1 MHNYWLVEIL
11 LALAATLV
19 ATQYWHIA
27 RYRFQTPALLV
38 AGGLLCLALAAAAGA
53 YRYGIDPRI
62 TGLHRALSRLSGAVS
77 FLSIGLG
84 LLWARLHLS
93 LGYRGRAP
101 AYAIFA
107 LIVGSALGAA
117 ETDALNAQFVN
128 TLYSTAGVFLW
139 LLVAMMEL
147 FGRHNISRLQAL
159 LLAGG
164 ALLVLFAGM
173 FVGTGA
179 VRVLGLAR
187 INWFHLMLAAAAL
200 SLLCALPIFRREEKV
215 DE

>member
-19 ATQYWHIA
+19 ATQYWHIS
-27 RYRFQTPALLV
+27 RYRLQTPALLV
-38 AGGLLCLALAAAAGA
+38 TGGLLCLALAAAVGA
-53 YRYGIDPRI
+53 YRYGIDPGI

-84 LLWARLHLS
+84 LLWARLQLP

-107 LIVGSALGAA
+107 LAVGSALGLA
-117 ETDALNAQFVN
+117 ETTGFDAQSVN
-128 TLYSTAGVFLW
+128 RLYSAVGLSLW
-139 LLVAMMEL
+139 LLVAAMEL
-147 FGRHNISRLQAL
+147 FGRHSLSRLQVL
-159 LLAGG
+159 LLAAG
-164 ALLVLFAGM
+164 ALLVIIAGL

-179 VRVLGLAR
+179 RRVLGLAR
-187 INWFHLMLAAAAL
+187 INWFHLMLAL
-200 SLLCALPIFRREEKV
+200 GVMSLLCALPIFRREKNE
-215 DE
+215 